1 MGKMNFLQGGYTGT
15 LGETY
20 GVKQRRTVF
29 AKAKP
34 FSHTPHNQIQKNSFT
49 AFGCLQRFSALL
61 NKTFWQYTG
70 LSDKGRNRMNV
81 TAEFFKPMVS
91 DHLFNFNKVFDVVP
105 QKEEL
110 EVQGFAFNEET
121 QTFGVT
127 INVYSTIEEDP
138 EARLFIGVYAPDG
151 KPLAALNTHADG
163 ATYNLPT
170 VFTNKTN
177 AYAVAILSTV
187 EGGKRGMVASSYK
200 SLRSDI
206 VVGQCWFPN
215 NMHNGVWGYTD
226 PGRLTAIGA
235 VTDVQGERLICN
247 GL

>member
-1 MGKMNFLQGGYTGT
+1 M
-15 LGETY
+15 
-20 GVKQRRTVF
+20 
-29 AKAKP
+29 
-34 FSHTPHNQIQKNSFT
+34 
-49 AFGCLQRFSALL
+49 L

-70 LSDKGRNRMNV
+70 LSDKGRNRLNV
-81 TAEFFKPMVS
+81 TAQFFKPMVS
-91 DHLFNFNKVFDVVP
+91 DHAFNFNKVFDVVQ
-105 QKEEL
+105 QKEGF
-110 EVQGFAFNEET
+110 EVQSFAFIEET
-121 QTFGVT
+121 QIFSIGIGIDVETQ
-127 INVYSTIEEDP
+127 EEP

-170 VFTNKTN
+170 IFTNKTN

-200 SLRSDI
+200 SLRSNI
-206 VVGQCWFPN
+206 VVSECWFPN
-215 NMHNGVWGYTD
+215 NMDNGVWGYTD

-235 VTDVQGERLICN
+235 VTDVQGEKLICY

>member
-1 MGKMNFLQGGYTGT
+1 MNFLQGGYTGT

-34 FSHTPHNQIQKNSFT
+34 FSHTPHNQTQKDSFT

-70 LSDKGRNRMNV
+70 LSDKGRNRLNV
-81 TAEFFKPMVS
+81 TTQFFKQMVS
-91 DHLFNFNKVFDVVP
+91 DHAFNFNKVFDVVP

-110 EVQGFAFNEET
+110 EIQGFEFNEEM
-121 QTFGVT
+121 QAFGVT
-127 INVYSTIEEDP
+127 INVYSIIEENP

-151 KPLAALNTHADG
+151 KPLAALNIHADG
-163 ATYNLPT
+163 ATYHLPT

-206 VVGQCWFPN
+206 VIGQCWFPN
-215 NMHNGVWGYTD
+215 NMDNGVWGYTD
-226 PGRLTAIGA
+226 PERLTAIGA
-235 VTDVQGERLICN
+235 VTEVQGERLICN

>member
-34 FSHTPHNQIQKNSFT
+34 FSHTPHNQTQKDSFT

-70 LSDKGRNRMNV
+70 LSDKGRNRLNV
-81 TAEFFKPMVS
+81 TAQFFKPMVS
-91 DHLFNFNKVFDVVP
+91 DHAFNFNKVFDVVQ
-105 QKEEL
+105 QKESF
-110 EVQGFAFNEET
+110 EVQSFAFIEET
-121 QTFGVT
+121 QIFSIGIRIDAETQE
-127 INVYSTIEEDP
+127 NP

-163 ATYNLPT
+163 ATYNLQT
-170 VFTNKTN
+170 IFTNKTN

-215 NMHNGVWGYTD
+215 NMDNGVWGYTD

-235 VTDVQGERLICN
+235 VTDVQGEKLICY